1 MVFPCAAGMVAGAQP
16 PTAIAATAPATP
28 RRNSRRGNS
37 RVIAA
42 SIRFR
47 ICPMLRFRRP
57 DCQAGISNSGGGRGI
72 ACDSGTRSGG
82 SQSRGAGERF
92 LYDHQCPPRRA
103 RDATGSF
110 SARAPQADRRIRG
123 GEAAPGDV
131 PAWRVGER
139 RGTHV
144 ICAQQ
149 HRIVSSRRDLCGQDP
164 QGRETRQPPRPGA
177 HQVRADHQPQDRQG
191 PRPDDPAVAPAAG
204 GSGDRVV
211 DRRIFLTGLGATL
224 TLPLP
229 GEAQPV
235 GKIPRVGIIN
245 LAADEPA
252 YAAFRERLRELGWI
266 EGRNVVL
273 ESRFVHGNADR
284 YAAFAAE
291 LVRLNVDVIVTTGGE
306 LGARAAQRAT
316 STLPIVVG
324 ILGPD
329 PVAESLVTSIKSPGG
344 NLTGFVLNSFE
355 TSRKRL
361 EVLKDALPRLSR
373 VGLLYDPGQAST
385 TKGHLEAA

>member
-1 MVFPCAAGMVAGAQP
+1 
-16 PTAIAATAPATP
+16 
-28 RRNSRRGNS
+28 
-37 RVIAA
+37 
-42 SIRFR
+42 
-47 ICPMLRFRRP
+47 
-57 DCQAGISNSGGGRGI
+57 
-72 ACDSGTRSGG
+72 
-82 SQSRGAGERF
+82 
-92 LYDHQCPPRRA
+92 
-103 RDATGSF
+103 
-110 SARAPQADRRIRG
+110 
-123 GEAAPGDV
+123 
-131 PAWRVGER
+131 
-139 RGTHV
+139 
-144 ICAQQ
+144 
-149 HRIVSSRRDLCGQDP
+149 
-164 QGRETRQPPRPGA
+164 
-177 HQVRADHQPQDRQG
+177 
-191 PRPDDPAVAPAAG
+191 
-204 GSGDRVV
+204 V

-306 LGARAAQRAT
+306 LGAHAAQRAT

-355 TSRKRL
+355 TSGKRL

-385 TKGHLEAA
+385 TKGHLEAAGQAARALSLQLETAAIRGPASLDQAFTALAAQGAKAIAVVPSQMLHANRVRVVELAAKHRLPAIYPEPEYAKTGGLLSYGPVPVDNYRRVADYVDRILKGAKVADLPVEYPSKFRLVINLKTAKALGLTIPPALLQRADQVIE